1 MGCKGENVGIGDE
14 IERLY
19 RIYLIVFELLN
30 YLIKFVESYISLLDS
45 MVKVLIRL
53 EFNIECKEEIEIFVK
68 KMENIKC

>member
-53 EFNIECKEEIEIFVK
+53 EFNIKCKEKIEIFVK
-68 KMENIKC
+68 KMENIKS